1 VTRVG
6 YGLSQTLQAF
16 AGQTGLETGEQ
27 LRALGFVGVFV
38 KSYEAEWIAGLKE
51 SGLKVYASLTCFMGA
66 GVWQR
71 FPGSRPI
78 LPDGSPA
85 PRDDWYE
92 PAIPTLPELR
102 QARLA
107 QLDHLAQTLPLDGIW
122 LDFIRWPA
130 RWEKPELSLYHSS
143 FDALTLSQFQRDTGL
158 APPEGAISHWLSQNV
173 GDPWFSWRCKQ
184 IASFVALAR
193 EHLKVHLPEA
203 LLGVFTI
210 PWTDS
215 DCINGISA
223 PNIRIVGQDLQSLQA
238 HADVLSPMVYHR
250 LCGKTADWPTQVT
263 RFVREHTN
271 GPVWPVIEV
280 LREDLSYPVAE
291 FEAVARGAIASGAD
305 ALVVFN
311 LDGLLAHSDKL
322 TLWQTAWPGSMAL

>member
-1 VTRVG
+1 MTRVG

-27 LRALGFVGVFV
+27 LRALGLDGVFI

-51 SGLKVYASLTCFMGA
+51 SGLKVYASLACFMGA
-66 GVWQR
+66 GVWQQ

-78 LPDGSPA
+78 LSDGSPA
-85 PRDDWYE
+85 PKDDWYE
-92 PAIPTLPELR
+92 PALPTLPQLR
-102 QARLA
+102 EARLA
-107 QLDHLAQTLPLDGIW
+107 QLDHLAATLPLDGIW

-143 FDALTLSQFQRDTGL
+143 FDTLTLGQFQRDTGL
-158 APPEGAISHWLSQNV
+158 ALPEGVQTDDISHWLLQDVS
-173 GDPWFSWRCKQ
+173 DSWFTWRCEQ
-184 IASFVALAR
+184 ITSFVAAAKNRLKAR
-193 EHLKVHLPEA
+193 LPEA

-210 PWTDS
+210 PWTDD

-223 PNIRIVGQDLQSLQA
+223 PNIHIVGQDLQQLQGQ
-238 HADVLSPMVYHR
+238 ADVLSPMVYHR
-250 LCGKTADWPTQVT
+250 LCGKPANWPAQVT
-263 RFVREHTN
+263 RFVKERTLV
-271 GPVWPVIEV
+271 PVWPVIEV
-280 LREDLSYPVAE
+280 LREDLNYPASE
-291 FEAVARGAIASGAD
+291 FEAVATGSIASGAD

-322 TLWQTAWPGSMAL
+322 KAW